1 MSGFEVRCAHYR
13 DRILESFARQSFL
26 QNMKADITH
35 IAPGEVDIRLAR
47 QDGLQQQHG
56 FFHAGVSTTLA
67 DSAAGYAA
75 YSLFAEGDGVL
86 SSEFKINL
94 LNPGRGDF
102 LLARGRVIK
111 PGKTLTICRGDV
123 YGLSG
128 DHDRPVE
135 THVATGLFT
144 MMRMEGLEA

>member
-13 DRILESFARQSFL
+13 DRVLESFAKQSFL
-26 QNMKADITH
+26 QTMEAEVTH
-35 IAPGEVDIRLAR
+35 IAPGEVDIRLAK

-94 LNPGRGDF
+94 LNPARGEF
-102 LLARGRVIK
+102 LLAKGRVIK
-111 PGKTLTICRGDV
+111 PGKTLTICQGDV
-123 YGLSG
+123 YSLSS
-128 DHDRPVE
+128 DHE

-144 MMRMEGLEA
+144 MVRVEGLEV